1 MKKMLL
7 LLSSLIMIIGLC
19 SCGEG
24 GLFASPTPTPVPVVS
39 PTDVLAVSDVAEF
52 VGYEVVA
59 DGDIIDDGESKS
71 VVYVSSPKGAK
82 DSVTVKV
89 VQFSDTLSKDEIW
102 NRYENGRVKRSSAEF
117 VEGLGTDAYIAFPS
131 VHIYDRGCEIVI
143 SAGSGSD
150 DEQKEL
156 LKRIGERAVMN
167 FQRII
172 TTDDTAEE
180 NK

>member
-1 MKKMLL
+1 MKKILL
-7 LLSSLIMIIGLC
+7 LFSSLIMVIGLC
-19 SCGEG
+19 ACGEG

-82 DSVTVKV
+82 DSVSVKV

-131 VHIYDRGCEIVI
+131 VHIYDRGCEIII

-172 TTDDTAEE
+172 TVDDTAE
-180 NK
+180 NQ